1 MQKTHEH
8 PRRRFRV
15 LAGLAVMALATLAM
29 PVRPAEAQVQTI
41 SACGTRVLVT
51 NGQVRLNRDL
61 DCPGL
66 ALLVLARNV
75 QIDLNGH
82 EVRSRSLCE
91 HNADEGCGLFF
102 GADSE
107 GSSIF
112 NGRLVDL
119 ALGSYSADISFRR
132 LNLVGSKV
140 LLGGLRN
147 RLEDSFV
154 SGGRVFLAHDGVAA
168 HRNWLAG
175 GNAFELFN
183 LDRAVRGFELNNNVV
198 IGSQTDGVHLSTWFF
213 FPNDV
218 QGEIANNIFL
228 GNAGD
233 GIHFDNQLQDL
244 GAITIHDNTFLA
256 NGGDGI
262 DINGDKFPPLDIPG
276 GPVTLANNHTI
287 ANGGYGITA
296 GWVPGIPTGIV
307 DGGGNN
313 AINNGLNPQCIGVT
327 C

>member
-1 MQKTHEH
+1 MNHLI
-8 PRRRFRV
+8 PRQRFRV
-15 LAGLAVMALATLAM
+15 LPGLAVMTLATLAM
-29 PVRPAEAQVQTI
+29 PVRPAEAQVRTI
-41 SACGTRVLVT
+41 SACGTRIAT
-51 NGQVRLNRDL
+51 RNAHVRLDRDL
-61 DCPGL
+61 VCPGS
-66 ALLVLARNV
+66 ALLILARTI

-82 EVRSRSLCE
+82 EVRSTTVCE

-102 GADSE
+102 GADSD

-112 NGRLVDL
+112 NGRLVDI
-119 ALGSYSADISFRR
+119 ALGSRSPDVTFRR

-140 LLGGLRN
+140 LLAGIRN
-147 RLEDSFV
+147 RLEDSFIA
-154 SGGRVFLAHDGVAA
+154 GGRIFLAHDGVAA
-168 HRNWLAG
+168 RRNWVAG

-183 LDRAVRGFELNNNVV
+183 LDRAVRGFQLNNNVV
-198 IGSQTDGVHLSTWFF
+198 IGSATDGLHLSTWFY

-218 QGEIANNIFL
+218 QGEIANNVFL
-228 GNAGD
+228 ANAGD
-233 GIHFDNQLQDL
+233 GLHFDNQLQDL
-244 GAITIHDNTFLA
+244 GNITIHDNTFLA

-276 GPVTLANNHTI
+276 GPVTLTNNNAI
-287 ANGGYGITA
+287 GNGGYGITA
-296 GWVPGIPTGIV
+296 GWVPGIPTAII